1 MLQKNS
7 IVGDFDKNFEV
18 IKNAYKKACLK
29 DCDFLL
35 TSELFLT
42 GYPPQDLISR
52 IDFQEKVNFF
62 RNKLIN
68 ITKKKKNNFNIKH
81 SSKRKRKNLQR
92 FAYYK
97 KWLNCLQE
105 K

>member
-1 MLQKNS
+1 LLQKNS

-42 GYPPQDLISR
+42 GYLPKDLISR
-52 IDFQEKVNFF
+52 IDFQ
-62 RNKLIN
+62 
-68 ITKKKKNNFNIKH
+68 
-81 SSKRKRKNLQR
+81 
-92 FAYYK
+92 
-97 KWLNCLQE
+97 
-105 K
+105 

>member
-7 IVGDFDKNFEV
+7 VVGDFDKNFEV

-52 IDFQEKVNFF
+52 LDFQEKVNFF
-62 RNKLIN
+62 RSLI
-68 ITKKKKNNFNIKH
+68 T
-81 SSKRKRKNLQR
+81 S
-92 FAYYK
+92 
-97 KWLNCLQE
+97 LNYLIWGDV
-105 K
+105 